1 MKMDWKKRMTNPWF
15 WVGLV
20 GVVLTATGANPE
32 IFTSWTILCAEVK
45 ALLGNP
51 YLLATAFLAVLGVL
65 TDPTTKGI
73 ADGKRK
79 ES

>member
-1 MKMDWKKRMTNPWF
+1 MKLEWKKRLTNPWF
-15 WVGLV
+15 WVGMV

-32 IFTSWTILCAEVK
+32 MFTSWQVFCEEVK
-45 ALLGNP
+45 ALFANP

-73 ADGKRK
+73 SDEKK
-79 ES
+79 NQ